1 MPSLI
6 DLRRRIRSVK
16 NTEQITKA
24 MKMVSAAKLRRAQ
37 ERVIAARP
45 YANLMREMLADLAAA
60 ARSDERA
67 SESPWLATREPKR
80 IDLIFFSSDTG
91 LAGAFNSNLLKA
103 TQKFFADNPGAQITL
118 TLVGRK
124 GRDYYRRRGAKILA
138 EHINLPVRPTYQE
151 AAGIASDV
159 IQRYRDGETDAVFVL
174 NNEFKSVMSQKLSV
188 LQLLPLAGEGITGDK
203 AAGDKA
209 AGDKDAGDNAEV
221 KDYIYEQSPVDML
234 DRLVPRYVEVAVFRA
249 LLETIASYQAARMTA
264 MDKASSNARDVI
276 DTLTLNMNRIRQ
288 AAITKEIIEVVSGA
302 AAAE

>member
-37 ERVIAARP
+37 ERVIVARP
-45 YANLMREMLADLAAA
+45 YANLMREMLADIAAA
-60 ARSDERA
+60 ARTDERA
-67 SESPWLATREPKR
+67 LESPWLARREMKR
-80 IDLIFFSSDTG
+80 VDLIFFSSDTG

-103 TQKFFADNPGAQITL
+103 SQKFFQDHAGAEVSL

-124 GRDYYRRRGAKILA
+124 GRDYYRRRNRKILA
-138 EHINLPVRPTYQE
+138 EHINLAARPTFQD
-151 AAGIASDV
+151 AAAIAKDV
-159 IQRYRDGETDAVFVL
+159 IRRYRDGETDAVFVV

-188 LQLLPLAGEGITGDK
+188 MQLLPVTLE
-203 AAGDKA
+203 
-209 AGDKDAGDNAEV
+209 GDNKEI

-234 DRLVPRYVEVAVFRA
+234 DRLMPRYVEVAVFRA

-276 DTLTLNMNRIRQ
+276 DSLTLNMNRIRQ

>member
-45 YANLMREMLADLAAA
+45 YANLMRGMLTDIAAA
-60 ARSDERA
+60 ARLDDRA
-67 SESPWLATREPKR
+67 SESPWLAAREMKR
-80 IDLIFFSSDTG
+80 VDLIFFSSDTG

-103 TQKFFADNPGAQITL
+103 SRKFFQEHAGAEVAL

-124 GRDYYRRRGAKILA
+124 GRDYYRRRNAKILA
-138 EHINLPVRPTYQE
+138 AHVNIAIRPTFE
-151 AAGIASDV
+151 DAGEIARDV
-159 IQRYRDGETDAVFVL
+159 IRRYRDGETDAVFVL

-188 LQLLPLAGEGITGDK
+188 MQLLPVDLTSDGK
-203 AAGDKA
+203 P
-209 AGDKDAGDNAEV
+209 AEV
-221 KDYIYEQSPVDML
+221 RDYIYEQSPVDML
-234 DRLVPRYVEVAVFRA
+234 DRLMPRYVEVAVFRA
-249 LLETIASYQAARMTA
+249 LLETIAAYQAARMTA

-276 DTLTLNMNRIRQ
+276 DSLTLNMNRIRQ

-302 AAAE
+302 AAASE

>member
-24 MKMVSAAKLRRAQ
+24 MKMVSGAKLRRAQ

-60 ARSDERA
+60 AQSDERA
-67 SESPWLATREPKR
+67 SESPWLAVRELKR

-103 TQKFFADNPGAQITL
+103 TRKFFEDNPGAEITL

-138 EHINLPVRPTYQE
+138 EHINLPARPSYQE
-151 AAGIASDV
+151 AVGIAREV
-159 IQRYRDGETDAVFVL
+159 IRRYRDGEPDAVFVL

-188 LQLLPLAGEGITGDK
+188 LQLLPLAGETRKEI
-203 AAGDKA
+203 
-209 AGDKDAGDNAEV
+209 

>member
-45 YANLMREMLADLAAA
+45 YANLMREMLADLTVAAQ
-60 ARSDERA
+60 SDDRA
-67 SESPWLATREPKR
+67 SESPWLAVREIKR
-80 IDLIFFSSDTG
+80 VDLIFFSSDTG
-91 LAGAFNSNLLKA
+91 LAGAFNSTLLKA
-103 TQKFFADNPGAQITL
+103 SQKFFQDHQGAEITL

-124 GRDYYRRRGAKILA
+124 ARDFYRRRNGKILS
-138 EHINLPVRPTYQE
+138 EHVNLAARPTFQD
-151 AAGIASDV
+151 AAEIAREV
-159 IQRYRDGETDAVFVL
+159 IRRYKDGETDAVFVL

-188 LQLLPLAGEGITGDK
+188 MQLLPVTSDSDAEKEKDNRDK
-203 AAGDKA
+203 KEPE
-209 AGDKDAGDNAEV
+209 N

-234 DRLVPRYVEVAVFRA
+234 NRLMPRYVEVAVFRA

-276 DTLTLNMNRIRQ
+276 DSLTLNMNRIRQ

>member
-1 MPSLI
+1 
-6 DLRRRIRSVK
+6 V
-16 NTEQITKA
+16 
-24 MKMVSAAKLRRAQ
+24 
-37 ERVIAARP
+37 
-45 YANLMREMLADLAAA
+45 RE
-60 ARSDERA
+60 S
-67 SESPWLATREPKR
+67 KR

-91 LAGAFNSNLLKA
+91 LAGAFNSTLLKA

-138 EHINLPVRPTYQE
+138 EHINLPARPSYQE
-151 AAGIASDV
+151 AVGIAREV
-159 IQRYRDGETDAVFVL
+159 IRRYRDGETDAVFVL
-174 NNEFKSVMSQKLSV
+174 NNEFKSVMSQRLSV
-188 LQLLPLAGEGITGDK
+188 LQLLPLAGETK
-203 AAGDKA
+203 K
-209 AGDKDAGDNAEV
+209 EV

>member
-67 SESPWLATREPKR
+67 SESPWLAERELKR
-80 IDLIFFSSDTG
+80 IDLVFFSSDTG

-103 TQKFFADNPGAQITL
+103 SQKFFEDHRGAEITL

-124 GRDYYRRRGAKILA
+124 GRDFYRRRGAKVLS
-138 EHINLPVRPTYQE
+138 EHINIAVRPTYQD
-151 AAGIASDV
+151 AAAIAGEV
-159 IQRYRDGETDAVFVL
+159 IRRYRDGETDAVFVV
-174 NNEFKSVMSQKLSV
+174 NNEFKSVMSQKLAV
-188 LQLLPLAGEGITGDK
+188 MQLLPVNLPEGQEI
-203 AAGDKA
+203 
-209 AGDKDAGDNAEV
+209 

-234 DRLVPRYVEVAVFRA
+234 DRLMPRYVEVAVFRA
-249 LLETIASYQAARMTA
+249 LLETVASYQAARMTA

-276 DTLTLNMNRIRQ
+276 DSLTLNMNRIRQ

-302 AAAE
+302 AAASE

>member
-67 SESPWLATREPKR
+67 SESPWLAERELKR
-80 IDLIFFSSDTG
+80 IDLVFFSSDTG

-103 TQKFFADNPGAQITL
+103 SQKFFEDHRGAEITL

-124 GRDYYRRRGAKILA
+124 GRDFYRRRGAKVLS
-138 EHINLPVRPTYQE
+138 EHINIAARPTYQD
-151 AAGIASDV
+151 AAAIASEV
-159 IQRYRDGETDAVFVL
+159 IRRYRDGETDAVFVV
-174 NNEFKSVMSQKLSV
+174 NNEFKSVMSQKLAV
-188 LQLLPLAGEGITGDK
+188 MQLLPVNLPEGK
-203 AAGDKA
+203 
-209 AGDKDAGDNAEV
+209 EV

-234 DRLVPRYVEVAVFRA
+234 DRLMPRYVEVAVFRA

-264 MDKASSNARDVI
+264 MDKASSNAKEVI
-276 DTLTLNMNRIRQ
+276 DKLTLNMNRIRQ

>member
-45 YANLMREMLADLAAA
+45 YANLMREMLAGLSAAA
-60 ARSDERA
+60 QSDERA
-67 SESPWLATREPKR
+67 SESPWLATREVKR
-80 IDLIFFSSDTG
+80 IDRIFFSSDTG

-103 TQKFFADNPGAQITL
+103 SQKFFEDHRGAEVML

-124 GRDYYRRRGAKILA
+124 GRDYYRRRHGKILA
-138 EHINLPVRPTYQE
+138 EHINVAARPTFQD
-151 AAGIASDV
+151 AAAIAEQV
-159 IQRYRDGETDAVFVL
+159 IHRYRDGETDAVFVL

-188 LQLLPLAGEGITGDK
+188 MQLLPVSLGNDGK
-203 AAGDKA
+203 P
-209 AGDKDAGDNAEV
+209 AEV

-234 DRLVPRYVEVAVFRA
+234 DRLMPRYVEVAVFRA
-249 LLETIASYQAARMTA
+249 LLETIAAYPAARMTA

-276 DTLTLNMNRIRQ
+276 DSLTLNMNRIRQ

>member
-60 ARSDERA
+60 AQSDERA
-67 SESPWLATREPKR
+67 SESPWLAVRELKR

-91 LAGAFNSNLLKA
+91 LAGAFNSTLLKA
-103 TQKFFADNPGAQITL
+103 TQKFFADNTGAEITL

-124 GRDYYRRRGAKILA
+124 GRDFYRRRGAKILS
-138 EHINLPVRPTYQE
+138 EHINLPARPAYQE
-151 AAGIASDV
+151 AAGIAREV
-159 IQRYRDGETDAVFVL
+159 IRRYRDGETDAVFVL

-188 LQLLPLAGEGITGDK
+188 LQLLPLTAETK
-203 AAGDKA
+203 EAK
-209 AGDKDAGDNAEV
+209 EV

-249 LLETIASYQAARMTA
+249 MLETIASYQAARMTA

>member
-60 ARSDERA
+60 AKSDERA
-67 SESPWLATREPKR
+67 SESAWLQVREVKR
-80 IDLIFFSSDTG
+80 LDLIFFSSDTG

-103 TQKFFADNPGAQITL
+103 AQKFFQDHSGAEITL

-124 GRDYYRRRGAKILA
+124 GRDFYRRRGARILS
-138 EHINLPVRPTYQE
+138 EHVNVAARPTYQD
-151 AAGIASDV
+151 AAAIAAEV
-159 IQRYRDGETDAVFVL
+159 IRRYKDGETDAVYVV
-174 NNEFKSVMSQKLSV
+174 NNEFKSVMSQKLAV
-188 LQLLPLAGEGITGDK
+188 MQLLPVNLDGAVSDDTK
-203 AAGDKA
+203 N
-209 AGDKDAGDNAEV
+209 DNKEV
-221 KDYIYEQSPVDML
+221 KDYIYEQSPIDML
-234 DRLVPRYVEVAVFRA
+234 DRLMPRWVEVAVFRA

-302 AAAE
+302 AAASE

>member
-60 ARSDERA
+60 AQSDERA
-67 SESPWLATREPKR
+67 SESPWLAVREWKR
-80 IDLIFFSSDTG
+80 IDLVFFSSDTG

-103 TQKFFADNPGAQITL
+103 AQKFFADYKGAEVTL

-124 GRDYYRRRGAKILA
+124 GRDFYRRRGAKILA
-138 EHINLPVRPTYQE
+138 EHINLPARPTYQN
-151 AAGIASDV
+151 AAAIAGEV
-159 IQRYRDGETDAVFVL
+159 IRRYRDGETDAVFVL

-188 LQLLPLAGEGITGDK
+188 MQLLPVALGDGK
-203 AAGDKA
+203 Q
-209 AGDKDAGDNAEV
+209 EV

-234 DRLVPRYVEVAVFRA
+234 DRLMPRYVEVAVFRA

-276 DTLTLNMNRIRQ
+276 DSLTLNMNRIRQ

-302 AAAE
+302 AAASE

>member
-45 YANLMREMLADLAAA
+45 YANLMREMLAGPSAAA
-60 ARSDERA
+60 QSDERA
-67 SESPWLATREPKR
+67 SESPWLATREVKR

-103 TQKFFADNPGAQITL
+103 SQKFFEDHRGAEVML

-124 GRDYYRRRGAKILA
+124 GRDYYRRRHGKILA
-138 EHINLPVRPTYQE
+138 EHINVAARPTFQD
-151 AAGIASDV
+151 AAAIAEQV
-159 IQRYRDGETDAVFVL
+159 IHRYRDGETDAVFVL

-188 LQLLPLAGEGITGDK
+188 MQLLPVSLGNDGK
-203 AAGDKA
+203 P
-209 AGDKDAGDNAEV
+209 AEV

-234 DRLVPRYVEVAVFRA
+234 DRLMPRYVEVAVFRA
-249 LLETIASYQAARMTA
+249 LLETIAAYQAARMTA

-276 DTLTLNMNRIRQ
+276 DSLTLNMNRIRQ

>member
-37 ERVIAARP
+37 ERVSVARP
-45 YANLMREMLADLAAA
+45 YANLMREMLADIAAA
-60 ARSDERA
+60 AKSDERA
-67 SESPWLATREPKR
+67 LESPWLAVREMKR
-80 IDLIFFSSDTG
+80 VDLIFFSSDTG

-103 TQKFFADNPGAQITL
+103 SQKFFQDHAGAEISL

-124 GRDYYRRRGAKILA
+124 GRDYYRRRNGKILA
-138 EHINLPVRPTYQE
+138 EHINLAARPTFQD
-151 AAGIASDV
+151 AAAIAKEV
-159 IQRYRDGETDAVFVL
+159 IRRYRDGETDAVFVV

-188 LQLLPLAGEGITGDK
+188 MQLLPVALEGDDK
-203 AAGDKA
+203 
-209 AGDKDAGDNAEV
+209 EI

-234 DRLVPRYVEVAVFRA
+234 DRLMPRYVEIAVFRA

-276 DTLTLNMNRIRQ
+276 DSLTLNMNRIRQ

-302 AAAE
+302 AAAEE

>member
-60 ARSDERA
+60 AQSDERA
-67 SESPWLATREPKR
+67 SESPWLAAREWKR
-80 IDLIFFSSDTG
+80 IDLVFFSSDTG

-103 TQKFFADNPGAQITL
+103 AQKFFADNKGAEITL

-124 GRDYYRRRGAKILA
+124 GRDFYRRRGAKILA
-138 EHINLPVRPTYQE
+138 EHINLPVRPTYQN
-151 AAGIASDV
+151 AAAIASEV
-159 IQRYRDGETDAVFVL
+159 IRRYRDGETDAVFVL

-188 LQLLPLAGEGITGDK
+188 LQLLPVALGDGK
-203 AAGDKA
+203 Q
-209 AGDKDAGDNAEV
+209 EV

-234 DRLVPRYVEVAVFRA
+234 DRLMPRYVEVAVFRA

-276 DTLTLNMNRIRQ
+276 DSLTLNMNRIRQ

-302 AAAE
+302 AAASE

>member
-60 ARSDERA
+60 AQSDERA
-67 SESPWLATREPKR
+67 SESPWLAVREWKR
-80 IDLIFFSSDTG
+80 IDLVFFSSDTG

-103 TQKFFADNPGAQITL
+103 AQKFFADYKGAEVTL

-124 GRDYYRRRGAKILA
+124 GRDFYRRRGAKILA
-138 EHINLPVRPTYQE
+138 EHINLPVRPAYQN
-151 AAGIASDV
+151 AAAIAAEV
-159 IQRYRDGETDAVFVL
+159 IRRYRDAETDAVFVL

-188 LQLLPLAGEGITGDK
+188 LQLLPVTLGDGK
-203 AAGDKA
+203 Q
-209 AGDKDAGDNAEV
+209 EV

-234 DRLVPRYVEVAVFRA
+234 DRLMPRYVEVAIFRA
-249 LLETIASYQAARMTA
+249 MLETIASYQAARMTA

-302 AAAE
+302 AAASE

>member
-45 YANLMREMLADLAAA
+45 YANLMREMLADIAAA
-60 ARSDERA
+60 AQSDERA
-67 SESPWLATREPKR
+67 SESPWLAVREMKR
-80 IDLIFFSSDTG
+80 VDLIFFSSDTG
-91 LAGAFNSNLLKA
+91 LAGAFNSTLLKA
-103 TQKFFADNPGAQITL
+103 SQKFFQDHSGAEISL

-124 GRDYYRRRGAKILA
+124 ARDFYRRRNGRILA
-138 EHINLPVRPTYQE
+138 EHVNIAARPTYQD
-151 AAGIASDV
+151 AAAIAQEV
-159 IQRYRDGETDAVFVL
+159 IRRYRDGETDAVFVL
-174 NNEFKSVMSQKLSV
+174 NNEFKSVMSQRLSV
-188 LQLLPLAGEGITGDK
+188 MQFLPVEMNADGK
-203 AAGDKA
+203 P
-209 AGDKDAGDNAEV
+209 AEV
-221 KDYIYEQSPVDML
+221 RDYIYEQSPIDML
-234 DRLVPRYVEVAVFRA
+234 DRLMPRYVEVAVFRA

-276 DTLTLNMNRIRQ
+276 DSLTLNMNRIRQ

-302 AAAE
+302 AAAAE

>member
-45 YANLMREMLADLAAA
+45 YANLMREMLADLAVAA
-60 ARSDERA
+60 KSDERA
-67 SESPWLATREPKR
+67 SESPWLQVREVKR

-103 TQKFFADNPGAQITL
+103 AQRFFEDHRGAEITL

-124 GRDYYRRRGAKILA
+124 GRDFYRRRGAKILS
-138 EHINLPVRPTYQE
+138 EHVNVAARPTYKD
-151 AAGIASDV
+151 AAAIAAEV
-159 IQRYRDGETDAVFVL
+159 IRRYKDGETDAVYVV
-174 NNEFKSVMSQKLSV
+174 NNEFKSVMSQKLAV
-188 LQLLPLAGEGITGDK
+188 MQLLPVNLDGDAK
-203 AAGDKA
+203 H
-209 AGDKDAGDNAEV
+209 DNKEV

-234 DRLVPRYVEVAVFRA
+234 DRLMPRYVEVAVFRA

-302 AAAE
+302 AAASE

>member
-60 ARSDERA
+60 AQSDERA
-67 SESPWLATREPKR
+67 SESPWLAIRELKR

-103 TQKFFADNPGAQITL
+103 SQKFFADYQGAEITL

-124 GRDYYRRRGAKILA
+124 GRDFYRRRGAKILS
-138 EHINLPVRPTYQE
+138 EHINIAVRPTYQD
-151 AAGIASDV
+151 AAGIAQEV
-159 IQRYRDGETDAVFVL
+159 IRRYREGETDGVFVV
-174 NNEFKSVMSQKLSV
+174 NNEFKSVMSQKLAV
-188 LQLLPLAGEGITGDK
+188 MQLLPVNL
-203 AAGDKA
+203 
-209 AGDKDAGDNAEV
+209 AGDNKEV

-234 DRLVPRYVEVAVFRA
+234 DRLMPRYVEVAVFRA
-249 LLETIASYQAARMTA
+249 MLETVASYQAARMTA

-302 AAAE
+302 AAASE